1 MANGNAGFGS
11 STAFDGAGH
20 RRYMPIAEHGLIG
33 DLRTAALVA
42 TNGTIDWYCC
52 PRFDAPSVFAAILDA
67 DRGGAFELAVD
78 MEATTRQFYV
88 PDTNVLITRFFSTD
102 GVAEV
107 QDFMPIVDQVS
118 EADRHRLIRRVS
130 CVRGALPFRATVAPR
145 FGYGAESHTVTLED
159 SQAMFR
165 APSLSL
171 RLSATVPFGTD
182 GTDVRAHFKL
192 RQGETAVFAL
202 DQLNSGIE
210 PRNCPPEEA
219 EEQFRATV
227 SFWRTWLA
235 GSRYTGRWREMV
247 NRSALLLKL
256 LTYIPTGAIVAAP
269 TTSLPEQIGGER
281 NWDYRYVWVRD
292 AAFCIYALLRLGFVS
307 EAEAFM
313 GFLEQRGRALDPD
326 AFTPLQIMYGIDG
339 RSEIPE
345 YELSHL
351 EGHLGS
357 TPVRVGNA
365 ATGQLQLDIYGAI
378 IDSVY
383 LYDKWGEQISSGIW
397 KRVAATVDWLCD
409 HWDQPDHGIWET
421 RGGRRDFVYSR
432 LMCWVA
438 LQRAIRMANRRGLPA
453 DQTRWRASRD
463 AIYQQIM
470 TRGWSARRGAFVQ
483 YLDGEVLDSS
493 VLMMQTTEF
502 ISPRDPRWLSTL
514 DALSTDLVSDSLV
527 YRYDPAASPDG
538 LQGSEGTFSICSFL
552 YVDALTRAGRLE
564 EARLAFEKMLTYSNH
579 LGLYAEEIGPTGE
592 QLGNFPQAL
601 THLSL
606 IIAAQHL
613 DQALG

>member
-1 MANGNAGFGS
+1 MGFEAAG
-11 STAFDGAGH
+11 D
-20 RRYMPIAEHGLIG
+20 RRCMPIAEHGLIG

-52 PRFDAPSVFAAILDA
+52 PRFDAPSVFASILDA
-67 DRGGAFELAVD
+67 DRGGEFELGVD
-78 MEATTRQFYV
+78 MTASTRQFYV
-88 PDTNVLITRFFSTD
+88 PDTNVLITRFFSAD

-107 QDFMPIVDQVS
+107 QDFMPIAHESS

-130 CVRGALPFRATVAPR
+130 CVRGTLPFRARVAPR
-145 FGYGAESHTVTLED
+145 FGYGAESHTVTMDD
-159 SQAMFR
+159 SQAVFR
-165 APSLSL
+165 SPSLSL
-171 RLSATVPFGTD
+171 ALSATVPLVTD
-182 GTDVRAHFKL
+182 GVDVQAYFKL
-192 RQGETAVFAL
+192 REGESAVFAL
-202 DQLNSGIE
+202 DQAFDQADSGTKRRDF
-210 PRNCPPEEA
+210 PHGEA

-227 SFWRTWLA
+227 EFWRTWLA
-235 GSRYTGRWREMV
+235 GSRYQGRWREMV
-247 NRSALLLKL
+247 NRSTLLLKL

-292 AAFCIYALLRLGFVS
+292 AAFCIYALLRLGFSS

-313 GFLEQRGRALDPD
+313 GFLERRGRALDPD
-326 AFTPLQIMYGIDG
+326 ASAPLQIMYGIDG
-339 RSEIPE
+339 RSELPE

-351 EGHLGS
+351 AGHLGS
-357 TPVRVGNA
+357 APVRVGNA
-365 ATGQLQLDIYGAI
+365 AAGQLQLDIYGAI
-378 IDSVY
+378 IDSIY

-397 KRVAATVDWLCD
+397 DRVAATVDWLCD

-438 LQRAIRMANRRGLPA
+438 IQRAMRMANSRGLPA
-453 DQTRWRASRD
+453 DLAHWRASRD
-463 AIYQQIM
+463 AIYRQIM

-483 YLDGEVLDSS
+483 YLDGDVLDSS

-502 ISPRDPRWLSTL
+502 ISPKDPKWLSTL
-514 DALSTDLVSDSLV
+514 EALGADLVSDSLV

-538 LQGSEGTFSICSFL
+538 LQGSEGTFSICSFW
-552 YVDALTRAGRLE
+552 YVDALTHAGRLE
-564 EARLAFEKMLTYSNH
+564 EARLAFEKMLTYANH
-579 LGLYAEEIGPTGE
+579 LGLYAEEIGRTGE